1 MKYSLL
7 DCKLKHGDKYDYSLV
22 EYHDAKTKI
31 KIICPEHGIFEQRL
45 DHHLNGSGCPKCVGH
60 NKSTIELI
68 QKYKS
73 IHGDKYD
80 YSLVNYRNAKTKI
93 KIICPEHGI
102 FELYSKQHIRGV
114 NCSKC
119 VRERISHSQR
129 KTSEQFIFD
138 SKKTHG
144 EKYDYSLVNY
154 INANQP
160 VKIICRQHGIF
171 EQIPRYHVSGS
182 GCPLCKESKGE
193 KQIRLYLE
201 SKKIKFTPQYRFNDC
216 KNIRQL
222 PFDFYLDDYNCCIEY
237 QGEQHYLNKKM
248 FGGDNRLTYIENN
261 DMIKKDYCFINN
273 IKFLI
278 ISYKEFKQIKR
289 ILDDYLSD
297 LN

>member
-1 MKYSLL
+1 MKNNLL

-22 EYHDAKTKI
+22 EYRNAKTKI

-45 DHHLNGSGCPKCVGH
+45 DHHLSGTGCPKCAGY
-60 NKSTIELI
+60 NKSTFELI
-68 QKYKS
+68 QKYKT

-80 YSLVNYRNAKTKI
+80 YSLVEYHNAKTKI
-93 KIICPEHGI
+93 KIICLEHGI
-102 FELYSKQHIRGV
+102 FELYSRHHITGV
-114 NCSKC
+114 NCPKC

-129 KTSEQFIFD
+129 KTNEQFIFN

-144 EKYDYSLVNY
+144 EKYNYSLVNY
-154 INANQP
+154 VKANQS
-160 VKIICRQHGIF
+160 VKIICPQHGIF
-171 EQIPRYHVSGS
+171 EQIPRYHVLGS

-201 SKKIKFTPQYRFNDC
+201 FKKIKFTPQYRFDEC

-222 PFDFYLDDYNCCIEY
+222 PFDFYLNDYNCCIEY

-248 FGGDNRLTYIENN
+248 FGGDNKLTYIENN
-261 DMIKKDYCFINN
+261 DKIKKDYCFINN
-273 IKFLI
+273 INFLI